1 MFVDENNMPMLVG
14 AVVVKIVV
22 YVAVDVALML
32 IDVDVFAAEV
42 VLIMTTS
49 WWWLRVAI
57 VIMPTMQAAEN
68 NANQIT
74 ILSYV

>member
-1 MFVDENNMPMLVG
+1 MLVG

-74 ILSYV
+74 ILSYVHS

>member
-1 MFVDENNMPMLVG
+1 MLVG

>member
-1 MFVDENNMPMLVG
+1 MPMLVG